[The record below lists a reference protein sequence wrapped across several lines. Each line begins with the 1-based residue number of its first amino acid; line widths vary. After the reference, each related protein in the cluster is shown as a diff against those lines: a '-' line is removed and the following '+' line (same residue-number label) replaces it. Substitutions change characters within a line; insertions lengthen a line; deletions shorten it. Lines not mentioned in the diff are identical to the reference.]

1 MNTGLPSALLHRSN
15 ARSIALGGFRVSKN
29 DKQWIDFL
37 KEPVNISS
45 EDIPE
50 IELYMDQITTFM
62 DTRLESTRRYPEDK
76 VLTKTMIN
84 NYTKN
89 RLLPPSVRK
98 KYSREHLF
106 MLIFIYHLKNML
118 SISDIQTL
126 LEPISKRWFGEKD
139 EYGLS
144 LKEIYDRTISS
155 CSLRQA
161 ELEEEIKRLSEIT
174 NDSFSDFQ
182 LAEEDRDYLNLFSFI
197 YQLCYDIYV
206 RKQLIESLI
215 DHYRSEHPVEKDK
228 SKKKKM

>member
-1 MNTGLPSALLHRSN
+1 MSENE
-15 ARSIALGGFRVSKN
+15 K
-29 DKQWIDFL
+29 KWIDFL
-37 KEPVNISS
+37 KEPVGISS

-62 DTRLESTRRYPEDK
+62 DTRLESSRRYPEDK

-89 RLLPPSVRK
+89 RLLPPSVKK

-106 MLIFIYHLKNML
+106 MLIFIYHLKNTL

-126 LEPISKRWFGEKD
+126 LEPLSRRWFEGKD
-139 EYGLS
+139 ESGLS
-144 LKEIYDRTISS
+144 LKEIYDRTTAS
-155 CSLRQA
+155 CGIRHA
-161 ELEEEIKRLSEIT
+161 ELEEEIQRLSEIT
-174 NDSFSDFQ
+174 DDSFSDYQ

-215 DHYRSEHPVEKDK
+215 DHYRSEHPAEKDK
-228 SKKKKM
+228 SRKKKM